1 MFALGNFTC
10 EINIVGALF
19 VHALNYEMLV
29 YLFEHRPLIRDA
41 PDDVGSGHLRF
52 DIKVLSIVVEMLVG
66 QELLDRALLQVEL
79 FRD

>member
-1 MFALGNFTC
+1 
-10 EINIVGALF
+10 
-19 VHALNYEMLV
+19 MLV